1 MPSRSRSFDS
11 KGLVTGSTFH
21 IVFGTESGSMSTGLD
36 GTCDD
41 VVGNRKGT
49 NNLLIIKRNRQYP
62 RLYGALVSGGS
73 TIKSFNGYPIGYR
86 PGPVDPS
93 AMFPAPTTLQ
103 MNNWAWRTLAEGN
116 PSAADIS
123 LPTFL
128 AELKDMPS
136 LVKNWY
142 GMFINGKKGIKAL
155 RDMNGRG
162 DSSVTDAHVAN
173 LLLQIPEIVAAGH
186 LTWRWAISPF
196 VRDVNTLL
204 DASRLIQKRVDL
216 LNKLANGRSIR
227 TRVALGKTIKRVNEA
242 NGYLHTLNGS
252 VYGRRV
258 IDYTEKV
265 WGTVRYSLQNG
276 KLFPSMQTN
285 ILAKARRLVLG
296 ITTHEALATA
306 WELMP
311 WSWFVDWFAGIGTV
325 IKATNNSLGL
335 SHGAVCI
342 MRHAS
347 SVTSIDV
354 NAALTDPW
362 IVLSGEYKETYDRKE
377 RYGNASPIL
386 PFAPTYLPV
395 LTGKAL
401 SILGSLFVLQQK
413 PGKYLRLSTVRTN

>member
-1 MPSRSRSFDS
+1 MPSRSRNFDTKS
-11 KGLVTGSTFH
+11 TRSGSTWHIAFGTQTGSMT
-21 IVFGTESGSMSTGLD
+21 VGLD

-41 VVGNRKGT
+41 VVGNRTGS

-62 RLYGALVSGGS
+62 VLNGTLYSGS
-73 TIKSFNGYPIGYR
+73 SPIKSFNGYPIGYR

-93 AMFPAPTTLQ
+93 SVFPSPTTL
-103 MNNWAWRTLAEGN
+103 MLNNWAWRTLAEGN
-116 PSAADIS
+116 PSSSDIS

-142 GMFINGKKGIKAL
+142 GMFINGAKGIKAF
-155 RDMNGRG
+155 RNSIGKSN
-162 DSSVTDAHVAN
+162 SSITDAHLAN
-173 LLLQIPEIVAAGH
+173 LFTQIPEIVAAGH
-186 LTWRWAISPF
+186 LTWRWAIAPF
-196 VRDVNTLL
+196 VRDVNLLL

-227 TRVALGKTIKRVNEA
+227 TKVALGKTVKRLYEA

-252 VYGRRV
+252 IYGRRV
-258 IDYTEKV
+258 VDYTEMV
-265 WGTVRYSLQNG
+265 WGTVSYSLPNG
-276 KLFPSMQTN
+276 KLFPSMQAN
-285 ILAKARRLVLG
+285 ILAKARRLVFG
-296 ITTHEALATA
+296 ITTYEAIATA

-325 IKATNNSLGL
+325 IKANNNALGL
-335 SHGAVCI
+335 THGAVCI

-347 SVTSIDV
+347 SETSIDV

-362 IVLSGEYKETYDRKE
+362 ITLSGDYRETYDRKE

-413 PGKYLRLSTVRTN
+413 PGKYLRIPTSRTT